1 MSGLT
6 PGSVPRVEPPAEHE
20 AREFATVDSDRTYSF
35 VAALR
40 QRIRRAKAV
49 RELKRLIRSAPT
61 ATIRNDLMTIA
72 ARNEG
77 FTT

>member
-1 MSGLT
+1 MGGLT

-20 AREFATVDSDRTYSF
+20 AREFATVDSDGTSF

-40 QRIRRAKAV
+40 QRLRRAKAV

>member
-6 PGSVPRVEPPAEHE
+6 PGSVPRVALPAEHE
-20 AREFATVDSDRTYSF
+20 AREFATVDSDGTSF

-72 ARNEG
+72 ARNER
-77 FTT
+77 FI

>member
-6 PGSVPRVEPPAEHE
+6 PGSVPRVELPAEHE
-20 AREFATVDSDRTYSF
+20 AREFATVDSGGTSF

-40 QRIRRAKAV
+40 QRLRRAKAV

>member
-6 PGSVPRVEPPAEHE
+6 PGSVPRVELPTEHE
-20 AREFATVDSDRTYSF
+20 ARESATVDSDGTSF

-40 QRIRRAKAV
+40 QRLRRAKAV

>member
-6 PGSVPRVEPPAEHE
+6 PGSVPRVELPAEHE
-20 AREFATVDSDRTYSF
+20 AREFATVDSDGTSF

-40 QRIRRAKAV
+40 QRLRRAKAV

>member
-20 AREFATVDSDRTYSF
+20 AREFATVDSDGTSF

-40 QRIRRAKAV
+40 QRLRRAKAV